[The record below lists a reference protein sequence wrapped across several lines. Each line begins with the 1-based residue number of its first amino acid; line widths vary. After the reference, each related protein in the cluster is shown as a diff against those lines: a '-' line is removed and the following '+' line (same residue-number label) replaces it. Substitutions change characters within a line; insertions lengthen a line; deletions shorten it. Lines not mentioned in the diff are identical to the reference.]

1 MTGKRSWATIAGA
14 VVLLAGCEFVDEA
27 LVPTLAGE
35 DPAAKNEAEPQQ
47 VAIPASAAEANTQ
60 PTISAAPPQ
69 LGETRFEPPGVTPG
83 EVTGTAIGRRV
94 ERLRSDLVDMQQNVR
109 SDNTDLQNLRQQS
122 ITNANQYQQLVA
134 GIQAKLQVGTTPGN
148 PNLVRAWNGAQAT
161 LDQISN
167 NIGQMNNLAN
177 KVANDSSLASF
188 ILESVQATFG
198 LTGAV
203 DADHAQLTILEDD
216 TNRTVVLI
224 DRLLNELNEDI
235 SRQTNYV
242 GRERA
247 NLTVLS
253 LAVKNGELFGTSLAN
268 RAFSS
273 AGGVASQPQ
282 RVGNLANRRPLVVI
296 RFDRPDVPYE
306 EPLFTAV
313 SEALNRRPSAAFDLV
328 SVVPQRGTPAQV
340 ALNANTARRN
350 AERVLRNLTAMGL
363 PSDRISLSATTST
376 ETTTS
381 EVHVYVR

>member
-1 MTGKRSWATIAGA
+1 
-14 VVLLAGCEFVDEA
+14 
-27 LVPTLAGE
+27 
-35 DPAAKNEAEPQQ
+35 
-47 VAIPASAAEANTQ
+47 
-60 PTISAAPPQ
+60 
-69 LGETRFEPPGVTPG
+69 
-83 EVTGTAIGRRV
+83 
-94 ERLRSDLVDMQQNVR
+94 
-109 SDNTDLQNLRQQS
+109 
-122 ITNANQYQQLVA
+122 
-134 GIQAKLQVGTTPGN
+134 
-148 PNLVRAWNGAQAT
+148 
-161 LDQISN
+161 
-167 NIGQMNNLAN
+167 
-177 KVANDSSLASF
+177 
-188 ILESVQATFG
+188 VQATFG

>member
-1 MTGKRSWATIAGA
+1 MSGNRKLATIAGA
-14 VVLLAGCEFVDEA
+14 VVLLAGCDFVDES
-27 LVPTLAGE
+27 LIPTLTGE
-35 DPAAKNEAEPQQ
+35 DPAPKTAGQQ
-47 VAIPASAAEANTQ
+47 VAIPASAAESNTQ
-60 PTISAAPPQ
+60 PTVSGGIPQ
-69 LGETRFEPPGVTPG
+69 LGDTRFDPPGVTPG

-94 ERLRSDLVDMQQNVR
+94 ERLRNDLIEMQQSVRVDNV
-109 SDNTDLQNLRQQS
+109 DLQALRGGS
-122 ITNANQYQQLVA
+122 ISNANQYQQLVA

-161 LDQISN
+161 LDQISS

-203 DADHAQLTILEDD
+203 DADHAQLTVLEDD

-268 RAFSS
+268 RAFAS
-273 AGGVASQPQ
+273 AGGVASQPAP

-296 RFDRPDVPYE
+296 RFDRDDVPYQ

-328 SVVPQRGTPAQV
+328 SVVPQQGTPAQV

-363 PSDRISLSATTST
+363 PSDRISLSATSSNETSS
-376 ETTTS
+376 S

>member
-1 MTGKRSWATIAGA
+1 MTGKRSWATIAGVA
-14 VVLLAGCEFVDEA
+14 VLLAGCEFVDES
-27 LVPTLAGE
+27 LIPTLTGE
-35 DPAAKNEAEPQQ
+35 DPAGKSAAKEQI
-47 VAIPASAAEANTQ
+47 AIPASAAERNSQ
-60 PTISAAPPQ
+60 PTLSGGPPQ
-69 LGETRFEPPGVTPG
+69 LGDSRFEPPGVTPG

-94 ERLRSDLVDMQQNVR
+94 ERLRNDLIEMQQSVR
-109 SDNTDLQNLRQQS
+109 NDDVELQTLRQGS
-122 ITNANQYQQLVA
+122 ISNANQYQQLVA

-161 LDQISN
+161 LDHISN
-167 NIGQMNNLAN
+167 AIGQMNNLAN

-203 DADHAQLTILEDD
+203 DADHAQLTVLEDD

-296 RFDRPDVPYE
+296 RFDRDDVPYE

-313 SEALNRRPSAAFDLV
+313 SEALNRRPTAAFDLV

-340 ALNANTARRN
+340 ALSANSARRN

-363 PSDRISLSATTST
+363 PGDRISLSATTSS
-376 ETTTS
+376 ETTSS

>member
-1 MTGKRSWATIAGA
+1 MTGRRTWATIVGA
-14 VVLLAGCEFVDEA
+14 AMLLAGCDFVDES
-27 LVPTLAGE
+27 LIPTLTGE
-35 DPAAKNEAEPQQ
+35 DPAPKTTAGQPI
-47 VAIPASAAEANTQ
+47 AIPASAAERNPQ
-60 PTISAAPPQ
+60 PTISGAPPQ

-94 ERLRSDLVDMQQNVR
+94 DRLRNDLIEMQQSVR
-109 SDNTDLQNLRQQS
+109 VDNTDLQGLRQRS
-122 ITNANQYQQLVA
+122 ISNANQYQQLVA

-161 LDQISN
+161 LDQIAG

-198 LTGAV
+198 LSGAV

-224 DRLLNELNEDI
+224 DRLLNELNEDV

-273 AGGVASQPQ
+273 AGGVSSQPQ
-282 RVGNLANRRPLVVI
+282 RIGNLANRRPLVVI

-313 SEALNRRPSAAFDLV
+313 SEALNRRPAAVFDLV

-340 ALNANTARRN
+340 ALSANNARRN

-363 PSDRISLSATTST
+363 PSDRISLSATTSN
-376 ETTTS
+376 ETTAS

>member
-1 MTGKRSWATIAGA
+1 MTGKRTWATIAGA
-14 VVLLAGCEFVDEA
+14 VFLLAGCDFIDES
-27 LVPTLAGE
+27 LIPTLTGE
-35 DPAAKNEAEPQQ
+35 DPAPKTAARTQ
-47 VAIPASAAEANTQ
+47 VAIPVSAAERNTQ
-60 PTISAAPPQ
+60 PTISGAPPI
-69 LGETRFEPPGVTPG
+69 LGDTRFEPAGVTPG

-94 ERLRSDLVDMQQNVR
+94 ERLRNDLIEMQKSVRVDNA
-109 SDNTDLQNLRQQS
+109 DLQVLRARS
-122 ITNANQYQQLVA
+122 ISNANQYQQLVA

-161 LDQISN
+161 LEEISN
-167 NIGQMNNLAN
+167 TIGQMNNLAN

-224 DRLLNELNEDI
+224 DRLLNELNEDV

-273 AGGVASQPQ
+273 AGGIASQPGP
-282 RVGNLANRRPLVVI
+282 RIGNLANRRPLVVI
-296 RFDRPDVPYE
+296 RFDRDDVPYE

-313 SEALNRRPSAAFDLV
+313 SEALNRRPTAVFDLV

-340 ALNANTARRN
+340 ALSANSARRN

-376 ETTTS
+376 QTTAS

>member
-1 MTGKRSWATIAGA
+1 MTGKRTWATIAVA
-14 VVLLAGCEFVDEA
+14 VVLLAGCDFIDES
-27 LVPTLAGE
+27 LIPTLTGE
-35 DPAAKNEAEPQQ
+35 DPAPKTAAREQ
-47 VAIPASAAEANTQ
+47 VAIPVSAAERNPQ
-60 PTISAAPPQ
+60 PTISGALPQ
-69 LGETRFEPPGVTPG
+69 LGDTRFVPAGVTPG

-94 ERLRSDLVDMQQNVR
+94 ERLRNDLIEMQQSVR
-109 SDNTDLQNLRQQS
+109 VDNTDLQVLRSRS
-122 ITNANQYQQLVA
+122 ISNANQYQQLVA

-161 LDQISN
+161 LEEISN
-167 NIGQMNNLAN
+167 TIGQMNNLAN

-224 DRLLNELNEDI
+224 DRLLNELNEDV

-242 GRERA
+242 GRERS

-273 AGGVASQPQ
+273 AGGLVSQPGP

-296 RFDRPDVPYE
+296 RFDRDDVPYE

-313 SEALNRRPSAAFDLV
+313 SEALSRRPTAVFDLV

-340 ALNANTARRN
+340 ALSANSARRN

-376 ETTTS
+376 STTAS

>member
-1 MTGKRSWATIAGA
+1 MRNDLIEMQRS
-14 VVLLAGCEFVDEA
+14 V
-27 LVPTLAGE
+27 
-35 DPAAKNEAEPQQ
+35 
-47 VAIPASAAEANTQ
+47 
-60 PTISAAPPQ
+60 
-69 LGETRFEPPGVTPG
+69 
-83 EVTGTAIGRRV
+83 GT
-94 ERLRSDLVDMQQNVR
+94 DNV
-109 SDNTDLQNLRQQS
+109 DLQGLRQGS
-122 ITNANQYQQLVA
+122 IGNANQYQQLVA

-148 PNLVRAWNGAQAT
+148 PNLVRAWNGAQVT

-198 LTGAV
+198 LSGAV

-268 RAFSS
+268 RAFAS
-273 AGGVASQPQ
+273 AGGVASQPA

-296 RFDRPDVPYE
+296 RFDREDVPYE

-313 SEALNRRPSAAFDLV
+313 SEALNRRPSAVFDLV
-328 SVVPQRGTPAQV
+328 SVVPQQGTPAQV

-363 PSDRISLSATTST
+363 PTDRISLSATSSS
-376 ETTTS
+376 ETTSS

>member
-1 MTGKRSWATIAGA
+1 MTGKRMWATIAGA
-14 VVLLAGCEFVDEA
+14 AVMLVGCDFVDDA
-27 LVPTLAGE
+27 LIPTLTGE
-35 DPAAKNEAEPQQ
+35 DPAGEPAARERI
-47 VAIPASAAEANTQ
+47 AIPASAAESNPQ
-60 PTISAAPPQ
+60 PTLSTSLPE

-83 EVTGTAIGRRV
+83 ELTGTAIGRRV
-94 ERLRSDLVDMQQNVR
+94 DRLRNDLIDMQQGVR
-109 SDNTDLQNLRQQS
+109 SDDLELQALRQGS
-122 ITNANQYQQLVA
+122 ISNANQYQQLVA

-167 NIGQMNNLAN
+167 TIGQMNNLAN

-268 RAFSS
+268 RAFAS
-273 AGGVASQPQ
+273 AAGVASQPA

-296 RFDRPDVPYE
+296 RFDRDDVPYE

-313 SEALNRRPSAAFDLV
+313 SEALSRRPSAAFDLV

-340 ALNANTARRN
+340 ALSANTARRN

-363 PSDRISLSATTST
+363 PSDRISLSATSST
-376 ETTTS
+376 ETTSS

>member
-1 MTGKRSWATIAGA
+1 MTGKRTWATIAGA
-14 VVLLAGCEFVDEA
+14 VVLLAGCDFIDES
-27 LVPTLAGE
+27 LIPTLTGE
-35 DPAAKNEAEPQQ
+35 DPAPKTAAREQ
-47 VAIPASAAEANTQ
+47 VAIPVSAAERNPQ
-60 PTISAAPPQ
+60 PTISGALPQ
-69 LGETRFEPPGVTPG
+69 LGDTRFVPAGVTPG

-94 ERLRSDLVDMQQNVR
+94 ERLRNDLIEMQQSVR
-109 SDNTDLQNLRQQS
+109 VDNTDLQVLRSRS
-122 ITNANQYQQLVA
+122 ISNANQYQQLVA

-161 LDQISN
+161 LEEISN
-167 NIGQMNNLAN
+167 TIGQMNNLAN

-224 DRLLNELNEDI
+224 DRLLNELNEDV

-242 GRERA
+242 GRERS

-273 AGGVASQPQ
+273 AGGLVSQPGP

-296 RFDRPDVPYE
+296 RFDRDDVPYE

-313 SEALNRRPSAAFDLV
+313 SEALNRRPTAVFDLV

-340 ALNANTARRN
+340 ALSANSARRN

-376 ETTTS
+376 STTAS

>member
-1 MTGKRSWATIAGA
+1 MTGKRTWATIAGT
-14 VVLLAGCEFVDEA
+14 VILLAGCDFVDES
-27 LVPTLAGE
+27 LIPTLTGE
-35 DPAAKNEAEPQQ
+35 DPAPKSSAVQA
-47 VAIPASAAEANTQ
+47 VAIPASAAESNPQ
-60 PTISAAPPQ
+60 PTLSGGLPQ
-69 LGETRFEPPGVTPG
+69 LGETRFDPPGVTPG

-94 ERLRSDLVDMQQNVR
+94 ERLRNDLIEMQQSVR
-109 SDNTDLQNLRQQS
+109 VDNIELQGLRQGS
-122 ITNANQYQQLVA
+122 ISNANQYQQLVA

-161 LDQISN
+161 LDQIST
-167 NIGQMNNLAN
+167 NIGSMNNLAN

-268 RAFSS
+268 RAFAS

-282 RVGNLANRRPLVVI
+282 PRVGNLANRRPLVVI
-296 RFDRPDVPYE
+296 RFDRDDVPYQ

-313 SEALNRRPSAAFDLV
+313 SKALNRRPSAAFDLV
-328 SVVPQRGTPAQV
+328 SVVPQHGTPAQV
-340 ALNANTARRN
+340 ALNANNARRN

-363 PSDRISLSATTST
+363 PSDRISLSSTSSNETTS
-376 ETTTS
+376 S

>member
-1 MTGKRSWATIAGA
+1 MTGKRTWATIAGA
-14 VVLLAGCEFVDEA
+14 VVLLAGCDFIDES
-27 LVPTLAGE
+27 LIPTLTGE
-35 DPAAKNEAEPQQ
+35 DPAPKTAAREQ
-47 VAIPASAAEANTQ
+47 VAIPVSAAERNPQ
-60 PTISAAPPQ
+60 PTVSGALPQ
-69 LGETRFEPPGVTPG
+69 LGDTRFVPAGVTPG

-94 ERLRSDLVDMQQNVR
+94 ERLRNDLIEMQQSVR
-109 SDNTDLQNLRQQS
+109 VDNTDLQVLRSRS
-122 ITNANQYQQLVA
+122 ISNANQYQQLVA

-161 LDQISN
+161 LEEISN
-167 NIGQMNNLAN
+167 TIGQMNNLAN

-224 DRLLNELNEDI
+224 DRLLNELNEDV

-242 GRERA
+242 GRERS

-273 AGGVASQPQ
+273 AGGLVSQPGP
-282 RVGNLANRRPLVVI
+282 RIGNLANRRPLVVI
-296 RFDRPDVPYE
+296 RFDRDDVPYE

-313 SEALNRRPSAAFDLV
+313 SEALNRRPTAVFDLV

-340 ALNANTARRN
+340 ALSANSARRN

-376 ETTTS
+376 STTAS

>member
-1 MTGKRSWATIAGA
+1 MTGKRMWAAVAGA
-14 VVLLAGCEFVDEA
+14 VVLLAGCDFIDES
-27 LVPTLAGE
+27 LIPTLTGE
-35 DPAAKNEAEPQQ
+35 DPAPKPAATQRI
-47 VAIPASAAEANTQ
+47 AIPASAAESNTQ
-60 PTISAAPPQ
+60 PTVSGGPPQ
-69 LGETRFEPPGVTPG
+69 LGDSRFEPPGVTPG

-94 ERLRSDLVDMQQNVR
+94 ERLRNDLIEMQQGVR
-109 SDNTDLQNLRQQS
+109 ADDIELQTQRQRT
-122 ITNANQYQQLVA
+122 IANANQYQQLVA
-134 GIQAKLQVGTTPGN
+134 TIQSKLQVGTTPGN

-161 LDQISN
+161 LDQISGS
-167 NIGQMNNLAN
+167 IGQMNNLAN

-203 DADHAQLTILEDD
+203 DADHAQLTVLEDD

-242 GRERA
+242 GRERS

-268 RAFSS
+268 RAFAS
-273 AGGVASQPQ
+273 AGGVASQPS

-296 RFDRPDVPYE
+296 RFDRDDVPYE

-313 SEALNRRPSAAFDLV
+313 SEALSRRPSAAFDLV
-328 SVVPQRGTPAQV
+328 SVVPRQGTPAQV
-340 ALNANTARRN
+340 ALNANNARRN
-350 AERVLRNLTAMGL
+350 AQRVVRNLTAMGL
-363 PSDRISLSATTST
+363 PSDRISLSATSSNQ
-376 ETTTS
+376 TTAS
-381 EVHVYVR
+381 EVHIYVR

>member
-1 MTGKRSWATIAGA
+1 MTGKRTWATIAGA
-14 VVLLAGCEFVDEA
+14 VFLLAGCDFIDES
-27 LVPTLAGE
+27 LIPTLTGE
-35 DPAAKNEAEPQQ
+35 DPAPKTAARTQ
-47 VAIPASAAEANTQ
+47 VAIPASAAERNPQ
-60 PTISAAPPQ
+60 PTISGAPPI
-69 LGETRFEPPGVTPG
+69 LGDTRFEPPGVTPG

-94 ERLRSDLVDMQQNVR
+94 ERLRNDLIEMQQSVR
-109 SDNTDLQNLRQQS
+109 VDNTDLQVLRARS
-122 ITNANQYQQLVA
+122 ISNANQYQQLVA

-161 LDQISN
+161 LDEISDT
-167 NIGQMNNLAN
+167 IGQMNNLAN

-188 ILESVQATFG
+188 ILESVRATFG

-224 DRLLNELNEDI
+224 DRLLNELNEDV

-273 AGGVASQPQ
+273 AGGVASQPGP

-296 RFDRPDVPYE
+296 RFDRDDVPYE

-313 SEALNRRPSAAFDLV
+313 SEALNRRPSAVFDLV

-340 ALNANTARRN
+340 ALSANSARRN

-376 ETTTS
+376 QTTAS
-381 EVHVYVR
+381 EVHIYVR